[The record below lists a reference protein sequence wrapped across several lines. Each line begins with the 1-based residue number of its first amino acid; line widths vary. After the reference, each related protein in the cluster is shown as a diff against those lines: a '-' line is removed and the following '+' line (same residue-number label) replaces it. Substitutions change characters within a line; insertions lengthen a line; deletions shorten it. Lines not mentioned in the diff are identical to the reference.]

1 MVQDFMAFRGLLE
14 KKPDVQSFGFCFKMP
29 SGSNQVLLCFKNY
42 VHPCYTILREYD
54 PFD

>member
-1 MVQDFMAFRGLLE
+1 MVQDFIAFRGLLE
-14 KKPDVQSFGFCFKMP
+14 NKPDVQSFGFCFKMP

-54 PFD
+54 RFD